1 MNRHQFRWDAF
12 VFGLFFMAV
21 LGQWAVWKMDWLAPD
36 DLAYVAAAVL
46 ILLGVVGFVGTAI
59 SARADRRTA
68 PFTPKASAE
77 TEPVEDQPTEDQ
89 PSEDQPSEN
98 EPTEPN
104 EDEPTEID
112 SIDDEATRGGNPA

>member
-12 VFGLFFMAV
+12 VFGLFFLAV

-59 SARADRRTA
+59 SARTDRRTA
-68 PFTPKASAE
+68 PFTPKASTE
-77 TEPVEDQPTEDQ
+77 TEPAEE
-89 PSEDQPSEN
+89 QPSEN
-98 EPTEPN
+98 EPTEN
-104 EDEPTEID
+104 EPTEID
-112 SIDDEATRGGNPA
+112 PIDDKATRGGNPA

>member
-12 VFGLFFMAV
+12 VFGLFFLAV

-46 ILLGVVGFVGTAI
+46 IVLGVVGIVGTAI

-68 PFTPKASAE
+68 PFTPKASTE
-77 TEPVEDQPTEDQ
+77 TEPTEDQPTE
-89 PSEDQPSEN
+89 STN
-98 EPTEPN
+98 RPTPN
-104 EDEPTEID
+104 EPTEID
-112 SIDDEATRGGNPA
+112 PIDDEATRGGNPA